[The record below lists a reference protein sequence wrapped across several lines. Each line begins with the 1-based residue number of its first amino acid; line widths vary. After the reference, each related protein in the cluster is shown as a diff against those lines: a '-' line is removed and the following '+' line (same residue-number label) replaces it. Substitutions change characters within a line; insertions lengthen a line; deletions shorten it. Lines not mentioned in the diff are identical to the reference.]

1 MVDSTTP
8 WIILRHDVDRIPA
21 NAIRMSAIET
31 GLGIRASYH
40 FRYPK
45 GGLYEESIK
54 TIAARGHEIA
64 YHYEELEVIFKS
76 MNNFKKRI
84 QLRFSGKDFLN
95 EGIIREYYD
104 QAWRLFEERLGQM
117 RNYYPV
123 KIISMHGSPFSP
135 FDNREVWKHKG
146 YSDLGIVCEAYHDIN
161 YSEVLYLTDTG
172 RQWNCDKYNLR
183 DKPVHESTLTQDSY
197 LNLRYRF
204 DSTDSIITAL
214 REGKLPSK
222 VIISTHPQRWNNNPL
237 RWMIELSGQGVRNIV
252 KSKLIKPT

>member
-1 MVDSTTP
+1 MRDDTTP

-21 NAIRMSAIET
+21 NALRMSAIET

-45 GGLYEESIK
+45 DGRYEESIK

-64 YHYEELEVIFKS
+64 YHYEELEVIFRS
-76 MNNFKKRI
+76 ENSFKKRI
-84 QLRFSGKDFLN
+84 HLRLNGK
-95 EGIIREYYD
+95 ECMSEEIISEYYD
-104 QAWRLFEERLGQM
+104 KAWRLFEERLEEM

-135 FDNREVWKHKG
+135 FDNREVWKHKR
-146 YSDLGIVCEAYHDIN
+146 YSDLGIECEVYHDIN

-172 RQWNCDKYNLR
+172 RRWNGDNYNLR
-183 DKPVHESTLTQDSY
+183 DRPAHDSSHAQCSY
-197 LNLRYRF
+197 LNRRFNF
-204 DSTDSIITAL
+204 DSTDSIIASL
-214 REGKLPSK
+214 RKGILPSK

-237 RWMIELSGQGVRNIV
+237 RWMIELSGQGVRNFV
-252 KSKLIKPT
+252 KKRLKKPT